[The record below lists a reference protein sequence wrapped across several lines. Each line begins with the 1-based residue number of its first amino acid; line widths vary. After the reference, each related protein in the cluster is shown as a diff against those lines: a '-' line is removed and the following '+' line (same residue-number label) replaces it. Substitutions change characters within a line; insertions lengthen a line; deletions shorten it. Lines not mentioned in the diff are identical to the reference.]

1 MPLGE
6 GVLSAFQVGQGL
18 GQGQSALG
26 HAVKS
31 LLERYNQMQGLQ
43 AEAQFGLQKDV
54 AVAKAKAQYD
64 PEARAK
70 QEAFQSVDQ
79 ASQDPA
85 ERVKLFQQ
93 RGLLPR
99 PGKSLEEIFAE
110 SEAKGSGYRAGAPKL
125 LSGKQEDAVEG
136 MQTTLATLGEMETFM
151 SANPDIDTGM
161 LNPSMRRDFLG
172 NVSRAVSDPRQ
183 TSFSQMSFRLQDAYR
198 RFVTGV
204 QAGFAEVSQ
213 FLPSSIPNPS
223 TQTKEQLRA
232 GIATLRAETLRAS
245 EQMKRAM
252 RSRGYSEE
260 DISQRFAALPT
271 LAELTPSANVYTGA
285 ASEERVPAGGVG
297 NGEAVKARL
306 RTKYGRR

>member
-1 MPLGE
+1 MPLG
-6 GVLSAFQVGQGL
+6 SPIDAFQVGQSL

-26 HAVKS
+26 HLVKQVV
-31 LLERYNQMQGLQ
+31 ERFGQQQQVQGEYALKLGV
-43 AEAQFGLQKDV
+43 E
-54 AVAKAKAQYD
+54 KAKMQFD
-64 PEARAK
+64 PESRAK

-79 ASQDPA
+79 STQDPA
-85 ERVKLFQQ
+85 QRVALFQQ

-99 PGKSLEEIFAE
+99 PAKSLEEIFAE
-110 SEAKGSGYRAGAPKL
+110 SQAKGGGYRAGAPKL

-136 MQTTLATLGEMETFM
+136 IQTTLATLGEMERFM
-151 SANPDIDTGM
+151 EENPDIDTGL

-172 NVSRAVSDPRQ
+172 NVSRAITDPRQ

-223 TQTKEQLRA
+223 TQTKEQLKA
-232 GIATLRAETLRAS
+232 GIATLRAETLRAT

-252 RSRGYSEE
+252 RTRGYSEE
-260 DISQRFAALPT
+260 DIAQRFAALPT

-285 ASEERVPAGGVG
+285 ASEERVPAGGMKESEG
-297 NGEAVKARL
+297 VKARL
-306 RTKYGRR
+306 RAKYGQR

>member
-6 GVLSAFQVGQGL
+6 NILSAFQVGQGL

-26 HAVKS
+26 HLVKQVV
-31 LLERYNQMQGLQ
+31 ERFGQQQQLQGEYALKLGV
-43 AEAQFGLQKDV
+43 E
-54 AVAKAKAQYD
+54 KAKMQFD
-64 PEARAK
+64 PEARAR

-79 ASQDPA
+79 STQDPA
-85 ERVKLFQQ
+85 QRIALFQQ

-99 PGKSLEEIFAE
+99 PTKSLEEIFAE
-110 SEAKGSGYRAGAPKL
+110 SQAKGGGYRAGAPKL

-136 MQTTLATLGEMETFM
+136 IQTTLATLGEMERFM
-151 SANPDIDTGM
+151 EENPDIDTGL

-172 NVSRAVSDPRQ
+172 NVSRSLADPRQ

-232 GIATLRAETLRAS
+232 GIATLRAETLRAT

-252 RSRGYSEE
+252 RTRGYSEE
-260 DISQRFAALPT
+260 DIAQRFAALPT
-271 LAELTPSANVYTGA
+271 LAELTPSANVFTGA
-285 ASEERVPAGGVG
+285 ASEARLPAGGIKG
-297 NGEAVKARL
+297 GEDVKARL
-306 RTKYGRR
+306 RAKYGQR